1 MVSCSQGPAAV
12 SIPKWNPEGF
22 ATAVLGRLDKSG
34 DGKVDQRELVEAPG
48 LAFGARIIDKNGD
61 GALDRDELTERF
73 AKYRASRVGLMPK
86 DVRITYNGQP
96 LAGAEVR
103 FVPEFFLRD
112 LIEPATGMTRG
123 DGVVRPSIPEQR
135 TPLVRVGYYRVEVT
149 SPNRQL
155 PAKFNAQ
162 TTVGVEFSPF
172 ENEPGAGGTIELP
185 LRDK

>member
-1 MVSCSQGPAAV
+1 
-12 SIPKWNPEGF
+12 
-22 ATAVLGRLDKSG
+22 
-34 DGKVDQRELVEAPG
+34 
-48 LAFGARIIDKNGD
+48 
-61 GALDRDELTERF
+61 
-73 AKYRASRVGLMPK
+73 MPK

-103 FVPEFFLRD
+103 FAPEFFLEGV
-112 LIEPATGMTRG
+112 IEPAMGTTRG

-135 TPLVRVGYYRVEVT
+135 TPLVRVGYYRVEAT

-155 PAKFNAQ
+155 PAKFNSQ

-172 ENEPGAGGTIELP
+172 ENEPGAGGTIELS